1 MSSEVRILSNN
12 CQHFIK
18 IWLFLLKPRAKW
30 NSLSPA
36 CLNGHETHGG
46 VSKDN
51 NNQEVGCD
59 LIFNA
64 KPRQHYYTNWKLCEC
79 VCLSSSSLS
88 PLFDDHIAHGRR
100 GSSFNVKYLE
110 NYRAVNI
117 GDELRRR
124 AMMIMPMLSDA
135 IKHNWFTVLLTQL
148 QRILGKNSRG
158 RSEMMSTLNAKW
170 QLTRMFFQIQSIAL
184 SEIETL
190 NRPCDDK
197 TFAGCQMWRFV
208 WIM

>member
-1 MSSEVRILSNN
+1 MSCQNLKYIVHCLRLRKIKLKFLADTDVTSTNWVMMEVWVVTKCFRPNLHIYWYVHQKSAQSFSKYFNCFFMKNVAFKFLAPIHQGFCCCGNWVKIWPCRCPGAPQMSSEVRILSNN

-18 IWLFLLKPRAKW
+18 IWLFLPNPRAKW

-88 PLFDDHIAHGRR
+88 PLFDDR
-100 GSSFNVKYLE
+100 
-110 NYRAVNI
+110 
-117 GDELRRR
+117 
-124 AMMIMPMLSDA
+124 
-135 IKHNWFTVLLTQL
+135 T
-148 QRILGKNSRG
+148 SREAG
-158 RSEMMSTLNAKW
+158 LK
-170 QLTRMFFQIQSIAL
+170 FQ
-184 SEIETL
+184 
-190 NRPCDDK
+190 C
-197 TFAGCQMWRFV
+197 
-208 WIM
+208 